1 VADALRK
8 AIHSPLAPVY
18 HLPYHCALSQIRTD
32 LDEKTFA
39 LAWAEGQAMNLNEA
53 IAYALSVSS
62 SQRDH

>member
-1 VADALRK
+1 
-8 AIHSPLAPVY
+8 
-18 HLPYHCALSQIRTD
+18 
-32 LDEKTFA
+32 

>member
-1 VADALRK
+1 
-8 AIHSPLAPVY
+8 LAPVY